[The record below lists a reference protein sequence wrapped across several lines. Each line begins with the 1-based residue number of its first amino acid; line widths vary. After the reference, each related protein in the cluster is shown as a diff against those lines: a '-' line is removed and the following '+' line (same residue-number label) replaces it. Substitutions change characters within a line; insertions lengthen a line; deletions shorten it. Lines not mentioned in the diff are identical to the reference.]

1 MPRQMRLMLF
11 AGLSILFA
19 GCATVP
25 PGQQPDVKYTKNDV
39 YLKDACRRYDI
50 VWDWDQVTQIVTLR
64 KGDMT
69 ATALIDSD
77 LVLLGE
83 KQIVLRKPLRL
94 KKGAI
99 VIPKDFHEKV
109 LVLLNTGVVTPK
121 DIARSDRPDT
131 DYKRKPVT
139 PGSYRIEKIR
149 EVIID
154 AGHGGKD
161 PGAMGQ
167 NKSREKDIVLDIS
180 KRVKRILERQ
190 GIKVYMTRDDDNFIT
205 LQDRTEIAS
214 KTKADAFISIH
225 ANSSPKRSVS
235 GIEVFALRNLTQAE
249 KEDENRRIN
258 KKIFLSHLATN
269 PKDKNIE
276 SIVEDLMYEYK
287 QSESLKLAR
296 SMGENLSRTLRANN
310 RGTKTAGF
318 YVLRNTFIPAVLVE
332 VGFVSNAKEERLLKS
347 DSYRDK
353 IAKSIA
359 NSLLDY
365 SRGK

>member
-1 MPRQMRLMLF
+1 MIFVGMSL
-11 AGLSILFA
+11 ILT

-25 PGQQPDVKYTKNDV
+25 PGQQPDGRYSYNEV

-50 VWDWDQVTQIVTLR
+50 VWDWDQITQIITLR

-69 ATALIDSD
+69 ATTLIDSD

-83 KQIVLRKPLRL
+83 KQIVLNKPLRL

-99 VIPKDFHEKV
+99 IIPKDFHEKV
-109 LVLLNTGVVTPK
+109 LVPLNKNTAAPRDV
-121 DIARSDRPDT
+121 ARRDLPDN
-131 DYKRKPVT
+131 DYKRKPASA
-139 PGSYRIEKIR
+139 GSYRIEKIR
-149 EVIID
+149 EVIVD

-180 KRVKRILERQ
+180 RRVKRILERQ

-258 KKIFLSHLATN
+258 KKIFMSHLSAN
-269 PKDKNIE
+269 ARDKNVE
-276 SIVEDLMYEYK
+276 LIVEDLMYEYK
-287 QSESLKLAR
+287 QNESLILAR
-296 SMGENLSRTLRANN
+296 SMGENLSRTLKASN

-347 DSYRDK
+347 ESYRDK